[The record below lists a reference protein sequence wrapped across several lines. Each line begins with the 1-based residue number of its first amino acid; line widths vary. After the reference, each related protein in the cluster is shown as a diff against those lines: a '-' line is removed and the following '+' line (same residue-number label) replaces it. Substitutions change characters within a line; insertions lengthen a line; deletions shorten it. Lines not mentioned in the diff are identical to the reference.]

1 MEKRKKNIVELT
13 RVTMD
18 DYRKERKL
26 PLKIVVDSV
35 RSMNNIG
42 SIFRTSDAFLIDEI
56 ILCGISSTPP
66 HPEIHKTALGAED
79 SVAWRYAESAVEIV
93 KELRS
98 QGVKVCCLEQT
109 HNSVP
114 LHQFR
119 PSPDEVYA
127 IVVGNEVE
135 GVAQEV
141 VDNADTVLEIPQFGT
156 KHSLN
161 AAVSAGLALWHF
173 LQSLHLR
180 P

>member
-66 HPEIHKTALGAED
+66 
-79 SVAWRYAESAVEIV
+79 
-93 KELRS
+93 
-98 QGVKVCCLEQT
+98 
-109 HNSVP
+109 
-114 LHQFR
+114 
-119 PSPDEVYA
+119 
-127 IVVGNEVE
+127 
-135 GVAQEV
+135 
-141 VDNADTVLEIPQFGT
+141 
-156 KHSLN
+156 
-161 AAVSAGLALWHF
+161 
-173 LQSLHLR
+173 
-180 P
+180 

>member
-66 HPEIHKTALGAED
+66 TPKSIRQPSEPKTPSHGA
-79 SVAWRYAESAVEIV
+79 
-93 KELRS
+93 
-98 QGVKVCCLEQT
+98 T
-109 HNSVP
+109 
-114 LHQFR
+114 
-119 PSPDEVYA
+119 PSR
-127 IVVGNEVE
+127 
-135 GVAQEV
+135 
-141 VDNADTVLEIPQFGT
+141 
-156 KHSLN
+156 
-161 AAVSAGLALWHF
+161 
-173 LQSLHLR
+173 QSK
-180 P
+180 